1 MIKMDKSYV
10 RSLCRDLATEP
21 SPTKRANAASTL
33 KNVLSEEE
41 KKESTPADSAILRV
55 AGEIFQFREE
65 LPRQERVLTTN
76 LTSSRTS
83 PIAISVVSRA
93 HFAD

>member
-1 MIKMDKSYV
+1 MAKMDKSYV

-21 SPTKRANAASTL
+21 SPTKRANAATTL

-41 KKESTPADSAILRV
+41 KESTPADSAILRV

>member
-1 MIKMDKSYV
+1 MAKMDKSYV

-21 SPTKRANAASTL
+21 SPTKRANAATTL

-41 KKESTPADSAILRV
+41 KESTPADSAILRV
-55 AGEIFQFREE
+55 AGEIFQFPEE

>member
-21 SPTKRANAASTL
+21 SPTKRANAATTL

-41 KKESTPADSAILRV
+41 KESTPADSAILRV
-55 AGEIFQFREE
+55 AAEIFQFLEE
-65 LPRQERVLTTN
+65 LPRQERVVATN

>member
-21 SPTKRANAASTL
+21 SPTKRANAATTL

-41 KKESTPADSAILRV
+41 KESTPADSAILRV
-55 AGEIFQFREE
+55 AAEIFQFLEE
-65 LPRQERVLTTN
+65 LPRQERAVTTN

-93 HFAD
+93 HFAE

>member
-21 SPTKRANAASTL
+21 SPTKRANAATTL

-41 KKESTPADSAILRV
+41 KESTPADSAILRV
-55 AGEIFQFREE
+55 AAEIFQFLEE
-65 LPRQERVLTTN
+65 LPRQERVVATN
-76 LTSSRTS
+76 LASSRTS
-83 PIAISVVSRA
+83 SAAISVVSRV
-93 HFAD
+93 HFAE

>member
-21 SPTKRANAASTL
+21 SPTKRANAATTL

-41 KKESTPADSAILRV
+41 KESTPADSAILRV
-55 AGEIFQFREE
+55 AAEIFQFLEE
-65 LPRQERVLTTN
+65 LPRQERVVATN
-76 LTSSRTS
+76 LASSRTS
-83 PIAISVVSRA
+83 STAISVVSRV
-93 HFAD
+93 HFAE